1 MYIRRLAGPACALL
15 LLAACRPDTV
25 DLAYR
30 FPEGTRE
37 YRLEAAIRSRWDIG
51 ESGEGSC
58 RVVLDV
64 SEKVREQDG
73 ETAVVE
79 VTMSPLDVEE
89 DGLGCPRGGGFTL
102 RIDSNGR
109 VLEVLEVDGVDATEL
124 AQEEVAFIGTY
135 RPTLPADPVALGEEW
150 QSDPQP
156 EVGSLAQLATRGEL
170 DALYRD
176 DEGPVAELSYT
187 GSGPLEWQTE
197 LPQGTAGLGGSATT
211 RATAKFDVDRGV
223 LLAASSVLSGDFD
236 VRVQPSSGGGTPL
249 TGTLSLD
256 LELTVSASD

>member
-1 MYIRRLAGPACALL
+1 MPRRLPALSCLL
-15 LLAACRPDTV
+15 LILAACRPDTV

-30 FPEGTRE
+30 FPEGTRA
-37 YRLEAAIRSRWDIG
+37 YRLEAAIETSWDIG
-51 ESGEGSC
+51 ESGAGSC

-64 SEKVREQDG
+64 SERVREQDG
-73 ETAVVE
+73 DGAVVE
-79 VTMSPLDVEE
+79 VDMAPVDVEE
-89 DGLGCPRGGGFTL
+89 DGLGCPRGGGFAL

-109 VLEVLEVDGVDATEL
+109 VLEVLEVDGVDAREL

-135 RPTLPADPVALGEEW
+135 RPTLPEAPVALGDVW
-150 QSDPQP
+150 QSAPQP

-170 DALYRD
+170 DALYM
-176 DEGPVAELSYT
+176 DEDGPVAELSYA

-211 RATAKFDVDRGV
+211 RATAQFDIERGV
-223 LLAASSVLSGDFD
+223 LVEATSSLRGDFD
-236 VRVQPSSGGGTPL
+236 VRVLPSSGGSTPL

-256 LELTVSASD
+256 LELTVSAGD